1 MKIDKYTISNV
12 LLMII
17 APTYLF
23 LFTITSNLYILTPI
37 LFIMYILTFYLNSK
51 FGRNVFNM
59 FLSAFVVMLGIMSV
73 VQMVDGFPSIGII
86 FFSVISSVITFMTF
100 LIANDLY
107 NGSLFQSNDE
117 DEGTSNSDE
126 DEGEIIIIKSNEC
139 VDECTEIPVDL
150 TKAIERYKSAIEG
163 MSDEE
168 VMGHFPWFSSVGYS
182 LIEDITSNK
191 SEAIDRKTFG
201 YLRIADKLNEELNNH
216 NDKLTRELE
225 DIINTLFN

>member
-17 APTYLF
+17 VPTYLF
-23 LFTITSNLYILTPI
+23 LLTITSNLYILIPI
-37 LFIMYILTFYLNSK
+37 SLIMYILTFYLNSK

-59 FLSAFVVMLGIMSV
+59 FLSAFVIMLGVMSV
-73 VQMVDGFPSIGII
+73 AKIIDGIPAIGVI
-86 FFSVISSVITFMTF
+86 FFSIILSAITFMIF
-100 LIANDLY
+100 LAWNDLY
-107 NGSLFQSNDE
+107 MNNGSLFQSNDE
-117 DEGTSNSDE
+117 DEDTSNE
-126 DEGEIIIIKSNEC
+126 DEVIIIKSNEC

-150 TKAIERYKSAIEG
+150 VKAIERYKSAIEG

-168 VMGHFPWFSSVGYS
+168 VMSHFPWFSSVGYS

-216 NDKLTRELE
+216 NDKLTSELE
-225 DIINTLFN
+225 DIINTI